1 MIKAE
6 NLTKEYRSGI
16 TGRKRKTA
24 VSNVS
29 FEVSP
34 GRTLGIIGKS
44 GCGKSTL
51 SLMLSKLIKPT
62 SGKIYL
68 DGKDVTVLGRK
79 ETKAFHR
86 EVQIIFQNPET
97 ALDPNKKIGYCILE
111 AIRNYDICPKN
122 SPEEKELLT
131 KLIRMVDLQQE
142 HLDRY
147 CWELSGGQIQR
158 AVLARV
164 IALEPKVLIAD
175 EPTSMLDVSVQAG
188 ILSLIKELQKKLDFA
203 MIFVSHDLDVVRAVS
218 DDIIVMNDGKVVER
232 GTAQK
237 IFEDPSESYTREL
250 MQAFYYDNETFSS
263 KGEER

>member
-6 NLTKEYRSGI
+6 NLTKVYRSGI
-16 TGRKRKTA
+16 MGRTRTTA
-24 VSNVS
+24 VSDVS
-29 FEVSP
+29 FEVEK
-34 GRTLGIIGKS
+34 GKTLGVIGKS

-68 DGKDVTVLGRK
+68 DGKDVTDLGQK
-79 ETKAFHR
+79 ETKAYHKA
-86 EVQIIFQNPET
+86 VQIIFQNPET

-111 AIRNYDICPKN
+111 AIRNYKICPKN
-122 SPEEKELLT
+122 SPEEKELLNR
-131 KLIRMVDLQQE
+131 LIKMVDLQQE

-158 AVLARV
+158 AVMARV

-188 ILSLIKELQKKLDFA
+188 ILSLIKELQEKLDFA

-218 DDIIVMNDGKVVER
+218 DDIIVMNDGAVVER
-232 GTAQK
+232 GSVEK
-237 IFEDPSESYTREL
+237 IFEDPEEPYTREL
-250 MQAFYYDNETFSS
+250 MKAFYYDNDTFSR
-263 KGEER
+263 KGEEN